1 VVYTTGTKLAEH
13 AGFSNDDRNVALM
26 ASSPRISHRIV
37 ETSVQTTQIA
47 PTILEMLNLDPN
59 ELQAVKLEGTKVL
72 PDLGK

>member
-1 VVYTTGTKLAEH
+1 M
-13 AGFSNDDRNVALM
+13 VA
-26 ASSPRISHRIV
+26 SPRISHHIV

-47 PTILEMLNLDPN
+47 PTILEMLNMDPN

>member
-1 VVYTTGTKLAEH
+1 M
-13 AGFSNDDRNVALM
+13 VA
-26 ASSPRISHRIV
+26 SPRISHHIV